1 MGGRGRQISEFVNR
15 MVYRAASK
23 MASATQRNAITIT
36 PQKKVRWKTGKMAL
50 LLRIPPE
57 DLGLN
62 PSSHMV
68 TNK

>member
-1 MGGRGRQISEFVNR
+1 

-68 TNK
+68 TNI